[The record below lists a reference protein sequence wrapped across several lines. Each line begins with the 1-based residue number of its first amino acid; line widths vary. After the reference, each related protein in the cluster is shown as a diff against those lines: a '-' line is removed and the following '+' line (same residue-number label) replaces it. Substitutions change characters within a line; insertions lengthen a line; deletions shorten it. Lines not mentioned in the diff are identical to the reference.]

1 MSGVH
6 PFGKPVNVFKY
17 NAQTRQAELNKAELQ
32 TIFLNKELKDRF
44 TVIISMVGAYRKGK
58 SFFLDNCLRYL
69 YTVVSLNAKT

>member
-1 MSGVH
+1 MSGIH

-17 NAQTRQAELNKAELQ
+17 NAQTKQAELNKEELKK
-32 TIFLNKELKDRF
+32 IFLHQELKDRL

-69 YTVVSLNAKT
+69 YATVS